1 MTRKIE
7 LTERQTAYLIRH
19 FKHTKNPELA
29 EKLGIS
35 ETALHRFARLYGLKK
50 TPQHMRKMQRNTAEK
65 AKESHLKN
73 GTYPP
78 KGYRIPRSEEFQ
90 FRPGEKPVDRL
101 GEKRNKERIA
111 KSAASRAAT
120 YHDELLRSKW
130 GLEQRTKMRV
140 IATPRQLIADRHYLK
155 VRGYIIDE
163 AKKVAYYTPETHRAT
178 RLEAKPKRFYEFK
191 EYKSVVSKSI

>member
-1 MTRKIE
+1 MQPTKIV
-7 LTERQTAYLIRH
+7 LTEKQEAYLIRH

-29 EKLGIS
+29 RKLGIS
-35 ETALHRFARLYGLKK
+35 ETTMHRYARKLGLKK
-50 TPQHMRKMQRNTAEK
+50 TKQHMKKMQRNAADR

-78 KGYRIPRSEEFQ
+78 KGYRIPRSDEFQ

-111 KSAASRAAT
+111 KSVASRAAT

-130 GLEQRTKMRV
+130 GFEQKTKLRV
-140 IATPRQLIADRHYLK
+140 IAVPRQLIADRSYLK
-155 VRGYIIDE
+155 KRGYIIDE
-163 AKKVAYYTPETHRAT
+163 KNKIAYYTPETHRAT
-178 RLEAKPKRFYEFK
+178 ILESKPKRYYSFE
-191 EYKSVVSKSI
+191 EYAKQ